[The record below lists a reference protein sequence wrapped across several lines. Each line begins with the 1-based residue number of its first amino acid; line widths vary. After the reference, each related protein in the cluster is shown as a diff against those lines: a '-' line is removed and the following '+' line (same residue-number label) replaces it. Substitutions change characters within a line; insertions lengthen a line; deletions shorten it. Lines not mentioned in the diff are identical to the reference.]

1 MTEFLVTWSEQII
14 IEIIIVVNF
23 ELIIPNSKNKKYIK
37 IVFGIFIM
45 YIIISPLISSK
56 IEDFS
61 NSISIETFNENGI
74 SSDSKKVDIVNGVT
88 EKVYTGNL
96 KSNIEEHLKL
106 QGYLAS
112 VNSININKDTNYIE
126 EISITIKEKIDN
138 KTKEDKNKS
147 NEVERINE
155 VKIED
160 IELGKNNEKKT
171 NKENKSKNEV
181 SSDEN
186 DYIKKYLSDMYDID
200 DKNINIIWE

>member
-14 IEIIIVVNF
+14 IAIIIVVIF

-126 EISITIKEKIDN
+126 EISITIKEKIQYDQGWM
-138 KTKEDKNKS
+138 KKPSRWKS
-147 NEVERINE
+147 IPRA
-155 VKIED
+155 
-160 IELGKNNEKKT
+160 
-171 NKENKSKNEV
+171 S
-181 SSDEN
+181 
-186 DYIKKYLSDMYDID
+186 
-200 DKNINIIWE
+200 